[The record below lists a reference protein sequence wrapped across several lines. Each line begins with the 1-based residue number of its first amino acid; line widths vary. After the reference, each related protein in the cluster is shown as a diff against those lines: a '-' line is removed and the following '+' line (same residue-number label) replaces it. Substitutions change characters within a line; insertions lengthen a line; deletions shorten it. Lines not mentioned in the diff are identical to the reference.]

1 MTMARPPSPPSPKGV
16 ATDPPRSTAVQAAAV
31 LAEGAHEY
39 GWFGG
44 RANELDDQ
52 RHVAFPVHS
61 AAAEQDRLS
70 FRFDWKGAIVSG
82 RLYGRSFTGTW
93 RQSTGDGEVALE
105 FAPDFTA
112 AEGWWTWPQ
121 GPARHR
127 AFIRRRVVPPA
138 GDR

>member
-1 MTMARPPSPPSPKGV
+1 MTTMERRPSEELGSAAAR
-16 ATDPPRSTAVQAAAV
+16 AAAV
-31 LAEGAHEY
+31 LAPGGHEF

-44 RANELDDQ
+44 RANGLDEH
-52 RHVAFPVHS
+52 RHIAFPILSV
-61 AAAEQDRLS
+61 AVDQDRLT
-70 FRFDWKGAIVSG
+70 FRFDWKGAVVSG

-105 FAPDFTA
+105 FSPDFRA

-127 AFIRRRVVPPA
+127 AFIRRR
-138 GDR
+138 DRSVEGGRHE

>member
-1 MTMARPPSPPSPKGV
+1 VTTVRRERDDTPPDAGTEGSSG
-16 ATDPPRSTAVQAAAV
+16 AAARAARV
-31 LAEGAHEY
+31 LAAGDHEY

-44 RANELDDQ
+44 RANQLND
-52 RHVAFPVHS
+52 RRSVAFPLHTVS
-61 AAAEQDRLS
+61 ADDDRLT
-70 FRFDWKGAIVSG
+70 FRFDWRGAVISG

-105 FAPDFTA
+105 FTPDFAA

-127 AFIRRRVVPPA
+127 AFIRRREPT
-138 GDR
+138 R

>member
-1 MTMARPPSPPSPKGV
+1 MERVPPDDVTRDSE
-16 ATDPPRSTAVQAAAV
+16 STAVRVADV
-31 LAEGAHEY
+31 LRRGGHEY

-44 RANELDDQ
+44 RANDLDDQ

-61 AAAEQDRLS
+61 LVVDQDRLT
-70 FRFDWKGAIVSG
+70 FRFDFKGASISG
-82 RLYGRSFTGTW
+82 RFYGRSFTGIW

-105 FAPDFTA
+105 FTPDFMA

-127 AFIRRRVVPPA
+127 AFIRRRDGATQDADV
-138 GDR
+138 